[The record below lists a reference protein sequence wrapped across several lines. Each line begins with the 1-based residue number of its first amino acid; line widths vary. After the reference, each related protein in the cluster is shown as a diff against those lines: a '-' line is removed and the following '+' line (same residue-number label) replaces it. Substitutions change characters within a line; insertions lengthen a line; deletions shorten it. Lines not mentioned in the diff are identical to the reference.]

1 MSLKKNGFHQTL
13 MILLRC
19 FWNFRLIAFCHNVNE
34 KWLPQLECWTA
45 VIDRYLLMNDQDW
58 ATVNRISTYI
68 FSHWSLVVAVGD
80 CHGLVVEFTYML
92 LAYHHWSCELESRS
106 WWWFFNDIPD
116 FSTNKTDCHNITEI
130 LLKVALNTI
139 TIAIQY
145 YHWVFMVFTLML

>member
-1 MSLKKNGFHQTL
+1 MFDYANIFLMSLKKNGFHQTL

-92 LAYHHWSCELESRS
+92 LAYHHWIVS
-106 WWWFFNDIPD
+106 WSPVHGGGFLMIFRISPPIKL
-116 FSTNKTDCHNITEI
+116 T
-130 LLKVALNTI
+130 ATI
-139 TIAIQY
+139 
-145 YHWVFMVFTLML
+145 